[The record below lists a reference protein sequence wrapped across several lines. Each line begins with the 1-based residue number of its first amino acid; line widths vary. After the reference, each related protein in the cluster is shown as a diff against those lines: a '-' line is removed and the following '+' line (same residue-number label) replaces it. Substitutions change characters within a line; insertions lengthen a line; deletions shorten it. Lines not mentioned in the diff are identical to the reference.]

1 MSYLGS
7 SSTLF
12 DPTRNSPVNAQV
24 LTGNGSQTVFTLNYA
39 VNQTTDISVYIDNVV
54 QQPDY
59 AYGVSG
65 NQITFSAPP
74 PAPVAA
80 LPNNIYIVFNKT
92 AGLTGTVPD
101 GSISGSKL
109 ATNIRLLAT
118 DQYTG
123 NGVAYQFALSDTPAD
138 ANALIVTVNGVTQSA
153 PVNYTTS
160 GNILTFTSAPNAGAN
175 VVIRNVGFRT
185 TQTAYA
191 LPSGTPIVQPKI
203 TGGTVNLASS
213 ISTTG
218 NVSVYDNTGVNLK
231 AQIGPNYV
239 LTSNPFFLNSNTVSA
254 NVTIPSGYNAFAV
267 GPLTQSGNV
276 SITVATGSKYVIF

>member
-7 SSTLF
+7 STTLS
-12 DPTRNSPVNAQV
+12 DPTRYTPRTAQV
-24 LTGNGSQTVFTLNYA
+24 FSGNGSQTVFTLQYSVA
-39 VNQTTDISVYIDNVV
+39 QSTDIEVSVDGII

-59 AYGVSG
+59 AFTAT
-65 NQITFSAPP
+65 NQNLTFTAAP
-74 PAPVAA
+74 
-80 LPNNIYIVFNKT
+80 LTGTNNIYVIYNRT

-101 GSISGSKL
+101 GSISSSKL
-109 ATNIRLLAT
+109 ANNIRLLAT
-118 DQYTG
+118 DQYTA
-123 NGVAYQFALSDTPAD
+123 NGSATAFALSDTPAD
-138 ANALIVTVNGVTQSA
+138 ANALIVTVNGVSQAA
-153 PVNYTTS
+153 PTNYTIS

-185 TQTAYA
+185 TQTLYA
-191 LPSGTPIVQPKI
+191 LSANTPIVQPVI
-203 TGGTVNLASS
+203 TGGSISLATN

-276 SITVATGSKYVIF
+276 SITVASGSKYVIF